1 MNSVSTSARPIT
13 SAAICHGI
21 NHVLAGEPWAS
32 AELAKHAGKAIALE
46 MPFGRFAVQINNNGL
61 LDAVPRSDAS
71 AQNPDGEV
79 LSPVRTA
86 LVLTISSQALS
97 TLLTSSGP
105 IRENAFKSVT
115 IAGDA
120 DLAQLLGRLA
130 GQLRWEYEEDLSKL
144 IGDAPA
150 HFAVAQGKKILSA
163 GKAASRDLLENA
175 VEYLSEEKKVLLN
188 QRDFA
193 MHKNQLMELRDS
205 VERLEKRIAI
215 LQQGSK

>member
-1 MNSVSTSARPIT
+1 MNSVSTSARPVT

-21 NHVLAGEPWAS
+21 NHVLAGESWAS

-46 MPFGRFAVQINNNGL
+46 MPFGRFAVQITNSGL
-61 LDAVPRSDAS
+61 LEAVRHADSTEISDGDAVP
-71 AQNPDGEV
+71 PI
-79 LSPVRTA
+79 RTA

-130 GQLRWEYEEDLSKL
+130 GQLRWEYEEDLSKI

-150 HFAVAQGKKILSA
+150 HFAVAQGKKIASA
-163 GKAASRDLLENA
+163 GKAAGRDLLENA

-193 MHKNQLMELRDS
+193 IHKNQLMELRDS
-205 VERLEKRIAI
+205 VERLDKRIAL
-215 LQQGSK
+215 LQQRSK

>member
-1 MNSVSTSARPIT
+1 MNSVSTSARPVT

-46 MPFGRFAVQINNNGL
+46 MPFGRFAVQITNSGL
-61 LDAVPRSDAS
+61 LEAVRHADSTEISDGEAVP
-71 AQNPDGEV
+71 PI
-79 LSPVRTA
+79 RTA

-97 TLLTSSGP
+97 ALLTSSGP
-105 IRENAFKSVT
+105 IRENTFKSVT

-130 GQLRWEYEEDLSKL
+130 GQLRWEYEEDLSKI

-150 HFAVAQGKKILSA
+150 HFAVAQGKKIASA
-163 GKAASRDLLENA
+163 GKAAGRDLLENA

-193 MHKNQLMELRDS
+193 IHKNQLMELRDS
-205 VERLEKRIAI
+205 VERLDKRIAL
-215 LQQGSK
+215 LQQRSK

>member
-1 MNSVSTSARPIT
+1 MNSVSTSARPVT

-46 MPFGRFAVQINNNGL
+46 MPFGRFAVQITSSGL
-61 LDAVPRSDAS
+61 LEAVRHADSTEISDGDAVP
-71 AQNPDGEV
+71 PI
-79 LSPVRTA
+79 RTA

-130 GQLRWEYEEDLSKL
+130 GQLRWEYEEDLSKI

-150 HFAVAQGKKILSA
+150 HFAVAQGKKIASA
-163 GKAASRDLLENA
+163 GKAAGRDLLENA

-193 MHKNQLMELRDS
+193 IHKNQLMELRDS
-205 VERLEKRIAI
+205 VERLDKRIAL
-215 LQQGSK
+215 LQQRSK

>member
-61 LDAVPRSDAS
+61 LDAVRHSDPS
-71 AQNPDGEV
+71 AQNPDEEV
-79 LSPVRTA
+79 PSPVRTA

-144 IGDAPA
+144 IGDVPA
-150 HFAVAQGKKILSA
+150 HFAVAQGKKIVSA

-193 MHKNQLMELRDS
+193 IHKNQLMELRDN
-205 VERLEKRIAI
+205 VERLDKRIAI

>member
-1 MNSVSTSARPIT
+1 MNSVSTSARPVT

-46 MPFGRFAVQINNNGL
+46 MPFGRFAVQITNSGL
-61 LDAVPRSDAS
+61 LEAVRHADSTEISDGEAVP
-71 AQNPDGEV
+71 PI
-79 LSPVRTA
+79 RTA

-130 GQLRWEYEEDLSKL
+130 GQLRWEYEEDLSKI

-150 HFAVAQGKKILSA
+150 HFAVAQGKKIASA
-163 GKAASRDLLENA
+163 GRAAGLDLLENA
-175 VEYLSEEKKVLLN
+175 VEYLSEEKQVLLN

-193 MHKNQLMELRDS
+193 IHKNQLMELRDS
-205 VERLEKRIAI
+205 VERLDKRIAL
-215 LQQGSK
+215 LQQRSK

>member
-1 MNSVSTSARPIT
+1 MNSVSTSARPVT

-46 MPFGRFAVQINNNGL
+46 MPFGRFAVQITNSGL
-61 LDAVPRSDAS
+61 LEAVRHADSAEISDGEAVP
-71 AQNPDGEV
+71 PI
-79 LSPVRTA
+79 RTA

-130 GQLRWEYEEDLSKL
+130 GQVRWEYEEDLSKL

-150 HFAVAQGKKILSA
+150 HFAVAQGKKIASA
-163 GKAASRDLLENA
+163 GKAAGRDLLENA

-193 MHKNQLMELRDS
+193 IHKNQLMELRDS
-205 VERLEKRIAI
+205 VERLDKRIAL
-215 LQQGSK
+215 LQQRSK

>member
-1 MNSVSTSARPIT
+1 MNSASTSARPIT

-32 AELAKHAGKAIALE
+32 SELAKHAGKAIALE
-46 MPFGRFAVQINNNGL
+46 MPFGRFAVQINKNGL
-61 LDAVPRSDAS
+61 LEAARHSEAS
-71 AQNPDGEV
+71 QNPDGEA

-97 TLLTSSGP
+97 TLLTSSGS

-150 HFAVAQGKKILSA
+150 HFAVAQGKKIVSA
-163 GKAASRDLLENA
+163 GKAAGRDLLENT
-175 VEYLSEEKKVLLN
+175 VEYLSEEKKILLN

-193 MHKNQLMELRDS
+193 IHKNQLMELRDS
-205 VERLEKRIAI
+205 VERLDKRIAL
-215 LQQGSK
+215 LQQRGK

>member
-1 MNSVSTSARPIT
+1 MSSVSTSARPVT

-46 MPFGRFAVQINNNGL
+46 MPFGRFAVQITSSGL
-61 LDAVPRSDAS
+61 LEAVRHADSTEISDGEAVP
-71 AQNPDGEV
+71 PI
-79 LSPVRTA
+79 RTA

-130 GQLRWEYEEDLSKL
+130 GQLRWEYEEDLSKI

-150 HFAVAQGKKILSA
+150 HFAVAQGKKIASA
-163 GKAASRDLLENA
+163 GKAAGRDLLENA

-193 MHKNQLMELRDS
+193 IHKNQLMELRDS
-205 VERLEKRIAI
+205 VERLDKRITL
-215 LQQGSK
+215 LQQRSK

>member
-46 MPFGRFAVQINNNGL
+46 MPFGRFAVQINNSGL
-61 LDAVPRSDAS
+61 LEAARHVDGS
-71 AQNPDGEV
+71 QNLDEEE

-97 TLLTSSGP
+97 TLLTSSGS

-130 GQLRWEYEEDLSKL
+130 GQLRWEYE
-144 IGDAPA
+144 
-150 HFAVAQGKKILSA
+150 
-163 GKAASRDLLENA
+163 
-175 VEYLSEEKKVLLN
+175 
-188 QRDFA
+188 
-193 MHKNQLMELRDS
+193 
-205 VERLEKRIAI
+205 
-215 LQQGSK
+215 

>member
-46 MPFGRFAVQINNNGL
+46 MPFGRFAVQITSSGL
-61 LDAVPRSDAS
+61 LEAVRHADSTEISDGEAVP
-71 AQNPDGEV
+71 PI
-79 LSPVRTA
+79 RTA

-130 GQLRWEYEEDLSKL
+130 GQLRWEYEEDLSKI

-150 HFAVAQGKKILSA
+150 HFAVAQGKKIASA
-163 GKAASRDLLENA
+163 GKAAGRDLLENT

-193 MHKNQLMELRDS
+193 IHKNQLMELRDS
-205 VERLEKRIAI
+205 VERLDKRIAL
-215 LQQGSK
+215 LQQRSK

>member
-1 MNSVSTSARPIT
+1 MNSASTSARPIT

-61 LDAVPRSDAS
+61 LDAVRHSDPS

-79 LSPVRTA
+79 PSPVRTA
-86 LVLTISSQALS
+86 LVLTVSSQALA

-105 IRENAFKSVT
+105 SRENAFKSVT

-150 HFAVAQGKKILSA
+150 HFAVAQGKKIVSA

-193 MHKNQLMELRDS
+193 IHKNQLMELRDS
-205 VERLEKRIAI
+205 VERLDKRIAL

>member
-21 NHVLAGEPWAS
+21 NHVLTGEPWAS
-32 AELAKHAGKAIALE
+32 AELAKHSGKAIALE

-61 LDAVPRSDAS
+61 LDAVHHSDAS
-71 AQNPDGEV
+71 AQNSDGEV

-105 IRENAFKSVT
+105 ILENAFKSVT

-150 HFAVAQGKKILSA
+150 HFAVAQGKKIVSA

-205 VERLEKRIAI
+205 VERLDKRIAI
-215 LQQGSK
+215 LQQRSK

>member
-1 MNSVSTSARPIT
+1 MNSVSTSARPVT

-46 MPFGRFAVQINNNGL
+46 MPFGRFAVQITNSGL
-61 LDAVPRSDAS
+61 LEAVRHADSTEISDGEAVP
-71 AQNPDGEV
+71 PI
-79 LSPVRTA
+79 RTA

-130 GQLRWEYEEDLSKL
+130 GQLRWEYEEDLSKI

-150 HFAVAQGKKILSA
+150 HFAVAQGKKIASA
-163 GKAASRDLLENA
+163 GKAAGRDLLENA

-193 MHKNQLMELRDS
+193 IHKNQLMELRDS
-205 VERLEKRIAI
+205 VERLDKRIAL
-215 LQQGSK
+215 LQQRSK

>member
-1 MNSVSTSARPIT
+1 MTSVSTSARPIT

-21 NHVLAGEPWAS
+21 NHVLAGEPWAG
-32 AELAKHAGKAIALE
+32 AELAKHAGKAVALE
-46 MPFGRFAVQINNNGL
+46 MPFGRFAVKIGNNGL
-61 LDAVPRSDAS
+61 LEAVRQTDAS
-71 AQNPDGEV
+71 AEIPDGEAT
-79 LSPVRTA
+79 PQIRTA

-97 TLLTSSGP
+97 TLLTSTGS

-130 GQLRWEYEEDLSKL
+130 GQLRWEYEEDLSKI

-150 HFAVAQGKKILSA
+150 HFAVAQSKKIASA
-163 GKAASRDLLENA
+163 GKAAGRDLIENA

-193 MHKNQLMELRDS
+193 VHKNQLMELRDS
-205 VERLEKRIAI
+205 VERLDKRIAL
-215 LQQGSK
+215 LQQRSK

>member
-1 MNSVSTSARPIT
+1 MNSVSTSARPVT

-32 AELAKHAGKAIALE
+32 AELAKHAGKAITLE
-46 MPFGRFAVQINNNGL
+46 MPFGRFAVQITSSGL
-61 LDAVPRSDAS
+61 LEAVRDADRTREIS
-71 AQNPDGEV
+71 DGEAA
-79 LSPVRTA
+79 PPIRIA

-150 HFAVAQGKKILSA
+150 HFAVAQGKKIASA
-163 GKAASRDLLENA
+163 GKAAGRDLLENA

-193 MHKNQLMELRDS
+193 IHKNQLMELRDS
-205 VERLEKRIAI
+205 VERLDKRIAL
-215 LQQGSK
+215 LQQRSK

>member
-13 SAAICHGI
+13 SAAICLGI

-46 MPFGRFAVQINNNGL
+46 MPFGRFAVQINKNGL
-61 LDAVPRSDAS
+61 LEAARHSEAS
-71 AQNPDGEV
+71 QNPDGKA

-120 DLAQLLGRLA
+120 DLAHLLGRLA

-150 HFAVAQGKKILSA
+150 HFAVAQGKKIASA
-163 GKAASRDLLENA
+163 GKAAAVDLLENT
-175 VEYLSEEKKVLLN
+175 VEYLSEEKKILLN

-193 MHKNQLMELRDS
+193 IHKNQLMELRDS
-205 VERLEKRIAI
+205 VERLDKRIAL
-215 LQQGSK
+215 LQQRSK

>member
-1 MNSVSTSARPIT
+1 MNSVSTSARPVT

-21 NHVLAGEPWAS
+21 NHVLAGETWAS
-32 AELAKHAGKAIALE
+32 AELAKHVGKAIALE
-46 MPFGRFAVQINNNGL
+46 MPFGRFAVQITSSGL
-61 LDAVPRSDAS
+61 LEAVRHADSTKISDGKAVP
-71 AQNPDGEV
+71 PI
-79 LSPVRTA
+79 RTA

-130 GQLRWEYEEDLSKL
+130 GQLRWEYEEDLSKI

-150 HFAVAQGKKILSA
+150 HFAVAQGKKIASA
-163 GKAASRDLLENA
+163 GKAAGRDLLENA

-193 MHKNQLMELRDS
+193 IHKNQLMELRDS
-205 VERLEKRIAI
+205 VERLDKRIAL
-215 LQQGSK
+215 LQQRSK

>member
-1 MNSVSTSARPIT
+1 
-13 SAAICHGI
+13 
-21 NHVLAGEPWAS
+21 
-32 AELAKHAGKAIALE
+32 
-46 MPFGRFAVQINNNGL
+46 MPFGRFAVQITNSGL
-61 LDAVPRSDAS
+61 LEAVRHADSTEISDGEAVP
-71 AQNPDGEV
+71 PI
-79 LSPVRTA
+79 RTA

-130 GQLRWEYEEDLSKL
+130 GQLRWEYEEDLSKI

-150 HFAVAQGKKILSA
+150 HFAVAQGKKIASA
-163 GKAASRDLLENA
+163 GKAAGRDLLENT

-193 MHKNQLMELRDS
+193 IHKNQLMELRDS
-205 VERLEKRIAI
+205 VERLDKRIAL
-215 LQQGSK
+215 LQQRSK

>member
-1 MNSVSTSARPIT
+1 
-13 SAAICHGI
+13 
-21 NHVLAGEPWAS
+21 LAGEPWAS

-46 MPFGRFAVQINNNGL
+46 MSFGRFAVQITNSGL
-61 LDAVPRSDAS
+61 LEAVRHADSTEISDGEAVP
-71 AQNPDGEV
+71 PI
-79 LSPVRTA
+79 RTA

-130 GQLRWEYEEDLSKL
+130 GQLRWEYEEDLSKI

-150 HFAVAQGKKILSA
+150 HFAVAQGKKIASA
-163 GKAASRDLLENA
+163 GKAAGRDLLENA

-193 MHKNQLMELRDS
+193 IHKNQLMELRDS
-205 VERLEKRIAI
+205 VERLDKRIAL
-215 LQQGSK
+215 LQQRSK

>member
-1 MNSVSTSARPIT
+1 MNSVSTSARPVT
-13 SAAICHGI
+13 SVAICYGI

-61 LDAVPRSDAS
+61 LEAARQADAS
-71 AQNPDGEV
+71 TQPPDREM

-97 TLLTSSGP
+97 TLLTSGGP
-105 IRENAFKSVT
+105 IRENTFKSVT

-150 HFAVAQGKKILSA
+150 HFAVAQGKKIAST
-163 GKAASRDLLENA
+163 GKAAGRDLLENT

-193 MHKNQLMELRDS
+193 IHKNQLMELRDS
-205 VERLEKRIAI
+205 VERLDKRIALL
-215 LQQGSK
+215 LQRSK

>member
-1 MNSVSTSARPIT
+1 MNSVSTSARPVT

-46 MPFGRFAVQINNNGL
+46 MPFGRFAVQITNSGL
-61 LDAVPRSDAS
+61 LEAVRHADSTEISDGDAVP
-71 AQNPDGEV
+71 PI
-79 LSPVRTA
+79 RTA

-130 GQLRWEYEEDLSKL
+130 GQLRWEYEEDLSKI

-150 HFAVAQGKKILSA
+150 HFAVAQGKKIASA
-163 GKAASRDLLENA
+163 GKAAGRDLLENA

-193 MHKNQLMELRDS
+193 IHKNQLMELRDS
-205 VERLEKRIAI
+205 VERLDKRIAL
-215 LQQGSK
+215 LQQRSK

>member
-46 MPFGRFAVQINNNGL
+46 MPFGRFAVQINNSGL
-61 LDAVPRSDAS
+61 LEAARHVDGSQIPDEAVP
-71 AQNPDGEV
+71 
-79 LSPVRTA
+79 SPVRTA

-97 TLLTSSGP
+97 TLLTSSGS

-130 GQLRWEYEEDLSKL
+130 GQLRWEYEEDLSKI

-150 HFAVAQGKKILSA
+150 HFAVAQGKKLVNA
-163 GKAASRDLLENA
+163 GKAAGSDLLENT

-193 MHKNQLMELRDS
+193 IHKNQLMELRDS
-205 VERLEKRIAI
+205 VERLDKRISL
-215 LQQGSK
+215 LQQRSR

>member
-1 MNSVSTSARPIT
+1 MSSVSTSARPVT

-46 MPFGRFAVQINNNGL
+46 MPFGRFAVQITNSGL
-61 LDAVPRSDAS
+61 LEAVRHADSTEISDGEAVP
-71 AQNPDGEV
+71 PI
-79 LSPVRTA
+79 RTA

-130 GQLRWEYEEDLSKL
+130 GQLRWEYEEDLSKI

-150 HFAVAQGKKILSA
+150 HFAVAQGKKIASA
-163 GKAASRDLLENA
+163 GKAAGRDLLENA

-193 MHKNQLMELRDS
+193 IHKNQLMELRDS
-205 VERLEKRIAI
+205 VERLDKRITL
-215 LQQGSK
+215 LQQRSK

>member
-1 MNSVSTSARPIT
+1 MNSVSTPARPIT

-46 MPFGRFAVQINNNGL
+46 MPFGRFAVQITNSGL
-61 LDAVPRSDAS
+61 LEAVRHADSTEIS
-71 AQNPDGEV
+71 DGEAT
-79 LSPVRTA
+79 PPIRTA

-97 TLLTSSGP
+97 NLLTSSGP

-130 GQLRWEYEEDLSKL
+130 GQLRWEYEEDLSKI

-150 HFAVAQGKKILSA
+150 HFAVAQGKKIASA
-163 GKAASRDLLENA
+163 GKAAGRDLLENA

-193 MHKNQLMELRDS
+193 IHKNQLMELRDS
-205 VERLEKRIAI
+205 VERLDKRIAL
-215 LQQGSK
+215 LQQRSK

>member
-1 MNSVSTSARPIT
+1 MNSVSTSARPVT

-46 MPFGRFAVQINNNGL
+46 MPFGRFAVQITSSGL
-61 LDAVPRSDAS
+61 LEAVRHADSTEISDGEAVP
-71 AQNPDGEV
+71 PI
-79 LSPVRTA
+79 RTA

-130 GQLRWEYEEDLSKL
+130 GQLRWEYEEDLSKI

-150 HFAVAQGKKILSA
+150 HFAVAQGKKIASA
-163 GKAASRDLLENA
+163 GKAAGRDLLENA

-193 MHKNQLMELRDS
+193 IHKNQLMELRDS
-205 VERLEKRIAI
+205 VERLDKRIAL
-215 LQQGSK
+215 LQQRSK

>member
-1 MNSVSTSARPIT
+1 MNSVSTSARPVT

-32 AELAKHAGKAIALE
+32 AELAKHVGKAIALE
-46 MPFGRFAVQINNNGL
+46 MPFGRFAVQITSSGL
-61 LDAVPRSDAS
+61 LEAVRHADSTEISDGEAVP
-71 AQNPDGEV
+71 PI
-79 LSPVRTA
+79 RTA

-150 HFAVAQGKKILSA
+150 HFAVAQGKKIASA
-163 GKAASRDLLENA
+163 GKAAGRDLLENA

-193 MHKNQLMELRDS
+193 IHKNQLMELRDS
-205 VERLEKRIAI
+205 VERLDKRIAL
-215 LQQGSK
+215 LQQRSK

>member
-1 MNSVSTSARPIT
+1 MNSVSTSARPVT

-46 MPFGRFAVQINNNGL
+46 MPFGRFAVQITNSGL
-61 LDAVPRSDAS
+61 LEAVRHADSTKIS
-71 AQNPDGEV
+71 DGEAT
-79 LSPVRTA
+79 PPIRTA

-130 GQLRWEYEEDLSKL
+130 GQLRWEYEEDLSKI

-150 HFAVAQGKKILSA
+150 HFAVAQGKKIASA
-163 GKAASRDLLENA
+163 GKAAGRDLLENA

-193 MHKNQLMELRDS
+193 IHKNQLMELRDS
-205 VERLEKRIAI
+205 VERLDKRIAL
-215 LQQGSK
+215 LQQRGK

>member
-1 MNSVSTSARPIT
+1 MNSVSTSARPVT

-46 MPFGRFAVQINNNGL
+46 MPFGRFAVQITNSGL
-61 LDAVPRSDAS
+61 LEAVRHADSTEIS
-71 AQNPDGEV
+71 DGEAT
-79 LSPVRTA
+79 PPIRTA

-97 TLLTSSGP
+97 NLLTSSGP

-130 GQLRWEYEEDLSKL
+130 GQLRWEYEEDLSKI

-150 HFAVAQGKKILSA
+150 HFAVAQGKKIASA
-163 GKAASRDLLENA
+163 GKAAGRDLLENA

-193 MHKNQLMELRDS
+193 IHKNQLIELRDS
-205 VERLEKRIAI
+205 VERLDKRIAL
-215 LQQGSK
+215 LQQRSK

>member
-1 MNSVSTSARPIT
+1 MNSVLTSARPVT

-46 MPFGRFAVQINNNGL
+46 MPFGRFAVQITNSGL
-61 LDAVPRSDAS
+61 LEAVRHADSTEISDGEAVP
-71 AQNPDGEV
+71 PI
-79 LSPVRTA
+79 RTA

-130 GQLRWEYEEDLSKL
+130 GQLRWEYEEDLSKI

-150 HFAVAQGKKILSA
+150 HFAVAQGKKIASA
-163 GKAASRDLLENA
+163 GKAAGRDFLENA

-193 MHKNQLMELRDS
+193 IHKNQLMELRDS
-205 VERLEKRIAI
+205 VERLDKRIVL
-215 LQQGSK
+215 LQQRSK

>member
-46 MPFGRFAVQINNNGL
+46 MPFGRFALQINSNGL
-61 LDAVPRSDAS
+61 LEAVRHSDAS
-71 AQNPDGEV
+71 AQTDDGEV
-79 LSPVRTA
+79 LPPVRTA

-97 TLLTSSGP
+97 TLLTSSGS

-130 GQLRWEYEEDLSKL
+130 GQLRWEYEEDLSKI
-144 IGDAPA
+144 IGDAQPTLRLLK
-150 HFAVAQGKKILSA
+150 QKK
-163 GKAASRDLLENA
+163 
-175 VEYLSEEKKVLLN
+175 
-188 QRDFA
+188 
-193 MHKNQLMELRDS
+193 
-205 VERLEKRIAI
+205 
-215 LQQGSK
+215 

>member
-1 MNSVSTSARPIT
+1 MNSVSTSARPVT

-46 MPFGRFAVQINNNGL
+46 MPFGRFAVKITNSGL
-61 LDAVPRSDAS
+61 LEAVRDADRTTEIS
-71 AQNPDGEV
+71 DGETA
-79 LSPVRTA
+79 PPIRTA

-150 HFAVAQGKKILSA
+150 HFAVAQGKKIASA
-163 GKAASRDLLENA
+163 GKAAGRDLLENA

-193 MHKNQLMELRDS
+193 IHKNQLMELRDA
-205 VERLEKRIAI
+205 VERLDKRIAS
-215 LQQGSK
+215 LQQRSR

>member
-1 MNSVSTSARPIT
+1 MNSVSTSARPVT

-21 NHVLAGEPWAS
+21 NHVLAGETWAS

-46 MPFGRFAVQINNNGL
+46 MPFGRFAVQITNSGL
-61 LDAVPRSDAS
+61 LEAVRHADRTEIS
-71 AQNPDGEV
+71 DGEAA
-79 LSPVRTA
+79 PPIRTA

-150 HFAVAQGKKILSA
+150 HFAVAQGKKIASA
-163 GKAASRDLLENA
+163 GKAAGRDLLEST

-193 MHKNQLMELRDS
+193 IHKNQLMELRDS
-205 VERLEKRIAI
+205 VERLDKRIAL
-215 LQQGSK
+215 LQQRSK

>member
-1 MNSVSTSARPIT
+1 MNSVSTSARPVT

-46 MPFGRFAVQINNNGL
+46 MPFGRFAVQITNSGL
-61 LDAVPRSDAS
+61 LEAVRHADSTEISDGEAVP
-71 AQNPDGEV
+71 PI
-79 LSPVRTA
+79 RTA

-130 GQLRWEYEEDLSKL
+130 GQLRWEYEEDLSKI

-150 HFAVAQGKKILSA
+150 HFAVAQGKKIASA
-163 GKAASRDLLENA
+163 GRAAGRDQLENA
-175 VEYLSEEKKVLLN
+175 VAYLSEEQKVLLN

-193 MHKNQLMELRDS
+193 IHKNQLMELRDS
-205 VERLEKRIAI
+205 VERLDKRIAL
-215 LQQGSK
+215 LQQRSK

>member
-1 MNSVSTSARPIT
+1 MNSVSTSARPVT

-46 MPFGRFAVQINNNGL
+46 MPFGRFAVQITNSGL
-61 LDAVPRSDAS
+61 LEAVRHADSTEISDGKAVP
-71 AQNPDGEV
+71 PI
-79 LSPVRTA
+79 RTA

-130 GQLRWEYEEDLSKL
+130 GQLRWEYEEDLSKI

-150 HFAVAQGKKILSA
+150 HFAVAQGKKIASA
-163 GKAASRDLLENA
+163 GKAAGRDLLENA

-193 MHKNQLMELRDS
+193 IHKNQLMELRDS
-205 VERLEKRIAI
+205 VERLDKRIAL
-215 LQQGSK
+215 LQQRSK

>member
-1 MNSVSTSARPIT
+1 
-13 SAAICHGI
+13 
-21 NHVLAGEPWAS
+21 LAGEPWAS

-46 MPFGRFAVQINNNGL
+46 MPFGRFAVQITNSGL
-61 LDAVPRSDAS
+61 LEAVRHADSTEISDGEAVP
-71 AQNPDGEV
+71 PI
-79 LSPVRTA
+79 RTA

-130 GQLRWEYEEDLSKL
+130 GQLRWEYEEDLSKI

-150 HFAVAQGKKILSA
+150 HFAVAQGKKIASA
-163 GKAASRDLLENA
+163 GKAAGRDLLENT

-193 MHKNQLMELRDS
+193 IHKNQLMELRDS
-205 VERLEKRIAI
+205 VERLDKRIAL
-215 LQQGSK
+215 LQQRSK

>member
-1 MNSVSTSARPIT
+1 MNSVSTSARPVT

-46 MPFGRFAVQINNNGL
+46 MPFGRFAVQITNSGL
-61 LDAVPRSDAS
+61 LEAVRHADSTEIS
-71 AQNPDGEV
+71 DGEAT
-79 LSPVRTA
+79 PPIRTA

-150 HFAVAQGKKILSA
+150 HFAVAQGKKIASA
-163 GKAASRDLLENA
+163 GKAAAVDLLENT

-193 MHKNQLMELRDS
+193 IHKNQLMELRDS
-205 VERLEKRIAI
+205 VERLDKRIAL
-215 LQQGSK
+215 LQQRSK

>member
-1 MNSVSTSARPIT
+1 MNSVSTSARPVT

-46 MPFGRFAVQINNNGL
+46 MPFGRFAVQITNSGL
-61 LDAVPRSDAS
+61 LEAVRHADSSEISDGEAVP
-71 AQNPDGEV
+71 PI
-79 LSPVRTA
+79 RTA

-130 GQLRWEYEEDLSKL
+130 GQLRWEYEEDLSKI

-150 HFAVAQGKKILSA
+150 HFAVAQGKKIASA
-163 GKAASRDLLENA
+163 GRAAGLDLLENTI
-175 VEYLSEEKKVLLN
+175 EYLSEEKKVLLN

-193 MHKNQLMELRDS
+193 IYKNQLMELRDS
-205 VERLEKRIAI
+205 VERLDKRIAL
-215 LQQGSK
+215 LQQRSK